1 MKSLNNVNEKSLN
14 KHLLPVGNTNVSSMS
29 SLRPSNVFASGNLNQ
44 LNSNTNLS
52 HQDSRHHNHY
62 NHHSNDNHHQ
72 IHHSFISDITDVRQ
86 MENTLLQLLN
96 DFNSGKLQAFGMFI
110 KN

>member
-1 MKSLNNVNEKSLN
+1 MKSLNKLNETSLN
-14 KHLLPVGNTNVSSMS
+14 KHRLPVGNTNVSSMS
-29 SLRPSNVFASGNLNQ
+29 SLRPSNFFASGNLNQ

-52 HQDSRHHNHY
+52 DQDSRHH